1 MGKSTEK
8 PIEKVV
14 VFLRRKQMC
23 QFMVTEYQD
32 VGYACD
38 GLHGDKD
45 QYDRIQTLKD
55 FKESKIRL
63 LFATDVMARGIDVK
77 DITTVINFDFP
88 QQVGAGGIEE
98 YVHRIGRTGRA
109 GAKGRAITF
118 FSKEENS
125 QSVGPFIT
133 LLKTAK
139 QPIPSALEALA
150 MQEQNPETNMAAL
163 AKASKREAKKAQRK
177 KKGEIREGDWICSGC
192 GANIFGSKSS
202 CFKCKTPKRV

>member
-1 MGKSTEK
+1 
-8 PIEKVV
+8 
-14 VFLRRKQMC
+14 
-23 QFMVTEYQD
+23 MVTDYQD
-32 VGYACD
+32 MGYACD

-98 YVHRIGRTGRA
+98 YVHRVGRTGRA

-139 QPIPSALEALA
+139 QPIPPALEALA
-150 MQEQNPETNMAAL
+150 MQEQNPENNMAAL
-163 AKASKREAKKAQRK
+163 AQASKREAKKAQRK
-177 KKGEIREGDWICSGC
+177 KRGEVRDGDWICSGC